1 MEALQKTLTYRVEHA
16 PYRKLLPDKAICNSG
31 KQQDESKC
39 VEIDDLLD
47 MKSESA
53 KTVKVTFTG
62 EGSQLAIFKCKN
74 DTSTAGNERPDD
86 REMNGNVAKPTSMNC
101 KYNKDFSQGVRA
113 QKFLDDDFPGSP
125 ESASSSQISNN
136 DDEFADCADTPL
148 QKRGIISGTETKNAP
163 KTSKAKPSLD
173 YDNDELEYTDIFL
186 NRKNEQENPSTQQ
199 WDDYASNDNEDET
212 HYISTH
218 EIQLCELGDDVDY
231 DFGQRSSWDFEDDHL
246 VNSFVDY
253 ASFDSD
259 ETVEGTQIE
268 YSDCVNVESKN
279 QAQSNNT
286 VQRTSGAAVSTKH
299 ESDLYDTNKSAS
311 SDESLSKNQ
320 NGSENSAGQIHLSIK
335 TTSRAINEPSNVKEK
350 ENIGYDAKYERD
362 MSRYV
367 LKSTGAKTEKISD
380 HAKCFIAAPGR
391 LHFGS
396 KLKGKKDTNEY
407 SSGASS
413 AVSEL
418 DDADNEV
425 RNLTARAFR
434 SLACPYFDTINFSTS
449 SDSSASLSEHGL
461 GINKWS
467 TFVDLKYGNLTQRSK
482 QNVVSHKSSTS
493 TFEINKNLAENNI
506 QQPQSKSISLNGN
519 IANSKRNISSTNEIQ
534 VKEETEQGV
543 ITLSETLNV
552 RCNVKTGVP
561 GSERRANFA
570 ENVAGSRS
578 TDEVTDTLPS
588 ELGGESSKQTCKAG
602 ETMEGP
608 HKKAQFA
615 TSLLKNV
622 ISKKMQFEQERKM
635 ERGEISEP
643 SFPGLSPGLS
653 CKEFEFSKE
662 KVGGECRGFQRQN
675 SRFSEGSS
683 EFTIVSLNDIEDF
696 VESKPSDVKDSDH
709 KEDTLTHIP
718 ETNFESSF
726 EAGFDTKKGV
736 SDAAKRTLLRSH
748 NSAFRSWRDGKLEFQ
763 KEYKNDDNTLVGK
776 SVTSTDKT
784 GLQHQLSSSKST
796 KMSHLFVPSIQLVS
810 SENEIEK
817 KQPNIKYSTRAF
829 TDLGDGSNRLSL
841 DTLYAADS
849 DRSLVTSK
857 SPEIKISLRSVE
869 ENKRNPFNIAKLL
882 TPNIGCNAAN
892 LTKTAD
898 DLKCQALSVALKGE
912 SSEKVPHFTVRDI
925 RDNKYKLQTQIHQV
939 RDVRKLVKSS
949 YHFVSLDNNDP
960 KGSASNQ
967 NAEQTSIQQG
977 HFRKQGSLSPILIKC
992 QSVNTKGNV
1001 TPSKRR
1007 PVEGILEVDR
1017 LSTPPAEGAKKG
1029 TILVYRTTDRA
1040 PLVPASKQQ
1049 KSEPSE
1055 GSAGVKTETRS
1066 AKQKP
1071 EIIIELGEK
1080 KPESKMANQAALEK
1094 LRAAV
1099 KTMEQL
1105 YVFDRNEWKRKTQ
1118 PQPITD
1124 SHVLSLIA
1132 SEEGPEG
1139 NQEQCAVKTT
1149 AEREEKNVTVSLS
1162 TVERLVRRNSYPTA
1176 EKSSQTAVAGSV
1188 FDFLRKKDVK
1198 ENLKMFHIPLNKEDK
1213 EVPKSLSQQSGA
1225 LTNKN
1230 VFTFT
1235 NNQKTS
1241 SRDSSINVIN
1251 KLPQTY
1257 TSSQPP
1263 FTTKSVVPKSP
1274 KLPMSFKISQGKA
1287 VPAKMEKGISEAE
1300 KTQTYS
1306 TFTEDS
1312 ENYLTIPVKPQ
1323 TSEAKPTTTS
1333 QEQNV
1338 VYTVTATGAKP
1349 QTTSTLNYFN
1359 PADSRRQED
1368 SSQSPKRSSIVME
1381 TRSPVTPTATIY
1393 HHSLPM
1399 SMSGTQPQVICFSSS
1414 VAPPIDQFQQTQRK
1428 MLLDPT
1434 TGQYYL
1440 VDTPIQPATK
1450 RLFDPETGQY
1460 VDIPMPQQPMAPV
1473 PMPISPLALSSGAYG
1488 ATYMLYP
1495 GFFPTTAVLPTRTLQ
1510 TQLSS
1515 HSEADGMDKMNSRE
1529 VAHLGQQGDVAYM
1542 ESPYYIPTG
1551 KSTQA
1556 PSTSQHITS
1565 GGSKAF
1571 SDGKPVISMVSQQG
1585 PRIIAP
1591 PSFDGTTMRFVVEH
1605 R

>member
-1 MEALQKTLTYRVEHA
+1 MEVLQKTLTYRGDHA
-16 PYRKLLPDKAICNSG
+16 PYRNLLPDKAICNSG
-31 KQQDESKC
+31 KQQDESKY

-47 MKSESA
+47 MKSEGA

-74 DTSTAGNERPDD
+74 GTSTAGNESPD
-86 REMNGNVAKPTSMNC
+86 
-101 KYNKDFSQGVRA
+101 
-113 QKFLDDDFPGSP
+113 
-125 ESASSSQISNN
+125 
-136 DDEFADCADTPL
+136 
-148 QKRGIISGTETKNAP
+148 P
-163 KTSKAKPSLD
+163 KMSKAKPSLD

-186 NRKNEQENPSTQQ
+186 NRKNEQEPLSTQQ
-199 WDDYASNDNEDET
+199 SDDYASNGNEDET
-212 HYISTH
+212 HYISIH
-218 EIQLCELGDDVDY
+218 EIQLCELDDDVDY
-231 DFGQRSSWDFEDDHL
+231 DFGQGSSWDFEDD
-246 VNSFVDY
+246 FVDF

-268 YSDCVNVESKN
+268 DSDCVNVESN

-286 VQRTSGAAVSTKH
+286 VQHTSVAAVSTKH
-299 ESDLYDTNKSAS
+299 ESDLYDRNKSAS

-320 NGSENSAGQIHLSIK
+320 NGSGNSAGQIHLSIK
-335 TTSRAINEPSNVKEK
+335 TASRAINEPSNVKEK
-350 ENIGYDAKYERD
+350 ENIGFDAKYERD
-362 MSRYV
+362 MSRY
-367 LKSTGAKTEKISD
+367 TGAKTDKISD
-380 HAKCFIAAPGR
+380 RAKCFIAAPGR

-449 SDSSASLSEHGL
+449 SDSSASLSEQGL

-482 QNVVSHKSSTS
+482 QNEFSHKSATS
-493 TFEINKNLAENNI
+493 TFEINKNLAISNI
-506 QQPQSKSISLNGN
+506 HPPQSKSIALNGK
-519 IANSKRNISSTNEIQ
+519 IADSKRGISSTNEIQ
-534 VKEETEQGV
+534 VKEEIEQGV

-561 GSERRANFA
+561 GSEKRAKFA
-570 ENVAGSRS
+570 ENVARSRS

-588 ELGGESSKQTCKAG
+588 ELGGETSKQICKAG
-602 ETMEGP
+602 EAMEDP

-653 CKEFEFSKE
+653 CKEFEFPKE
-662 KVGGECRGFQRQN
+662 KVGGFQRQN

-696 VESKPSDVKDSDH
+696 VESKPCDVKDSDH
-709 KEDTLTHIP
+709 KEDTLTLTP

-736 SDAAKRTLLRSH
+736 SDAAKHKLLRSH

-763 KEYKNDDNTLVGK
+763 KEYKNDDKTLTGK
-776 SVTSTDKT
+776 SATSTDKT
-784 GLQHQLSSSKST
+784 RLQHQLSSSKST

-810 SENEIEK
+810 TENEIEK
-817 KQPNIKYSTRAF
+817 TQPNIKYSTRAV
-829 TDLGDGSNRLSL
+829 TDLADGSNLLSP

-849 DRSLVTSK
+849 HRSLVTSK

-892 LTKTAD
+892 LIKTAD
-898 DLKCQALSVALKGE
+898 DFKCQALSVALKGE

-925 RDNKYKLQTQIHQV
+925 RDNKYKLQTPIHQV

-949 YHFVSLDNNDP
+949 YHFVSLDSNDP
-960 KGSASNQ
+960 KGSASDQ
-967 NAEQTSIQQG
+967 NAEQTSIQHG
-977 HFRKQGSLSPILIKC
+977 HFRKQGSLSPIVIKC
-992 QSVNTKGNV
+992 QSVNTKSNV

-1007 PVEGILEVDR
+1007 PVEGILEADR
-1017 LSTPPAEGAKKG
+1017 VSTPPAEGAKKG
-1029 TILVYRTTDRA
+1029 TILVNRTTDRV

-1049 KSEPSE
+1049 KSESSE
-1055 GSAGVKTETRS
+1055 GPAGVKTETRS

-1071 EIIIELGEK
+1071 EIIIEPGEK

-1139 NQEQCAVKTT
+1139 NQEQWAITTT
-1149 AEREEKNVTVSLS
+1149 AEREEENVTVSPS
-1162 TVERLVRRNSYPTA
+1162 TAERLIRRNSYPTA
-1176 EKSSQTAVAGSV
+1176 EKSSQTAAAGSM

-1198 ENLKMFHIPLNKEDK
+1198 ENLKMFHIPLKKEDK

-1225 LTNKN
+1225 FTNKN

-1235 NNQKTS
+1235 NYQKTS
-1241 SRDSSINVIN
+1241 SRGSSINVTN
-1251 KLPQTY
+1251 KLPQPY

-1263 FTTKSVVPKSP
+1263 FSTKSIVPKST
-1274 KLPMSFKISQGKA
+1274 KIPMSFKISQAKA
-1287 VPAKMEKGISEAE
+1287 APAKMEKSSSEAE
-1300 KTQTYS
+1300 KMQTHS

-1333 QEQNV
+1333 QEQNA
-1338 VYTVTATGAKP
+1338 VYTFAATEAKP
-1349 QTTSTLNYFN
+1349 QTTSTLSYFN

-1368 SSQSPKRSSIVME
+1368 SSQSPKRSSVVME
-1381 TRSPVTPTATIY
+1381 TRSPDTPTATIY

-1399 SMSGTQPQVICFSSS
+1399 AMSGAQPQVICFSQS
-1414 VAPPIDQFQQTQRK
+1414 VLPPIDQLQQTQRK

-1440 VDTPIQPATK
+1440 VDTPVQPATK

-1460 VDIPMPQQPMAPV
+1460 VDVPMPQQPVAPV

-1495 GFFPTTAVLPTRTLQ
+1495 GFLPTTAVLPTRTLQ

-1515 HSEADGMDKMNSRE
+1515 HSEADDIDKMNSKE
-1529 VAHLGQQGDVAYM
+1529 VIHLGQQGDVAYM

-1551 KSTQA
+1551 KSAQA

-1571 SDGKPVISMVSQQG
+1571 SDGKPVISIVSQQG

-1605 R
+1605 RTTLLYQKQCEITYPTRMTPGPDPAQGIVQQ

>member
-1 MEALQKTLTYRVEHA
+1 MEALQKTLTYRGDHA
-16 PYRKLLPDKAICNSG
+16 PYRNLLPDKAICNSG
-31 KQQDESKC
+31 KQQDESKY

-47 MKSESA
+47 MKSEGA

-62 EGSQLAIFKCKN
+62 EGSQLPIFKCKN
-74 DTSTAGNERPDD
+74 GTSTAGNESPDD
-86 REMNGNVAKPTSMNC
+86 REMNGNVAKPTTMNC
-101 KYNKDFSQGVRA
+101 KYNKDFSPGVRA
-113 QKFLDDDFPGSP
+113 QQFLADDVPGSP
-125 ESASSSQISNN
+125 ESASSSEISNN
-136 DDEFADCADTPL
+136 ETPL

-163 KTSKAKPSLD
+163 KMSKAKPSLD

-186 NRKNEQENPSTQQ
+186 NRKNEQEPPSTQQ
-199 WDDYASNDNEDET
+199 SDDYASNDNEDET

-218 EIQLCELGDDVDY
+218 EIQLCELDDDVDY
-231 DFGQRSSWDFEDDHL
+231 DFGQRSSWDFEDDNL

-268 YSDCVNVESKN
+268 DSDCVNVESN

-286 VQRTSGAAVSTKH
+286 VQHTSGAAVSTKH

-320 NGSENSAGQIHLSIK
+320 NGSGNSAGQIHLSIK
-335 TTSRAINEPSNVKEK
+335 TTSRAINEPNNVKEK
-350 ENIGYDAKYERD
+350 ENIGFDAKYERD

-380 HAKCFIAAPGR
+380 RAKCFIAAPGR

-449 SDSSASLSEHGL
+449 SDSSASLSEQGL

-482 QNVVSHKSSTS
+482 QNEFSHKSSAS
-493 TFEINKNLAENNI
+493 TFEINKNLAISNI
-506 QQPQSKSISLNGN
+506 HPPQSKSIALNGK
-519 IANSKRNISSTNEIQ
+519 IADSKSGISSTNEIQ
-534 VKEETEQGV
+534 VKEEIEQGV

-561 GSERRANFA
+561 GSERRAKFA
-570 ENVAGSRS
+570 ENVARSRS

-588 ELGGESSKQTCKAG
+588 EPGGETSKQTCKAG
-602 ETMEGP
+602 EAMEDP

-653 CKEFEFSKE
+653 CKEFEFPKE
-662 KVGGECRGFQRQN
+662 KVGGFQRQN

-696 VESKPSDVKDSDH
+696 VESKPCDVKDS
-709 KEDTLTHIP
+709 EDTLTLTP

-726 EAGFDTKKGV
+726 DAGFDTKKGA
-736 SDAAKRTLLRSH
+736 SDAARHKLLRSH

-763 KEYKNDDNTLVGK
+763 KEYKNDDKTLTGK
-776 SVTSTDKT
+776 SATSTDKT
-784 GLQHQLSSSKST
+784 RLQHQLSSSKST

-810 SENEIEK
+810 TENGIGK
-817 KQPNIKYSTRAF
+817 TQPNIKYSTRAV
-829 TDLGDGSNRLSL
+829 TDLADGSNLLSL

-892 LTKTAD
+892 LIKTAD
-898 DLKCQALSVALKGE
+898 DFKCQALSAALKGE

-925 RDNKYKLQTQIHQV
+925 RDKKYKLQTPIHQV

-960 KGSASNQ
+960 KGSASDQ

-977 HFRKQGSLSPILIKC
+977 HFRKQGSLSPIVIKC
-992 QSVNTKGNV
+992 QSVNTKSNV

-1007 PVEGILEVDR
+1007 PVEGILEADR
-1017 LSTPPAEGAKKG
+1017 VSTPPAEGAKKG
-1029 TILVYRTTDRA
+1029 TILVYRTTDRV

-1049 KSEPSE
+1049 KSETSE
-1055 GSAGVKTETRS
+1055 GPAGVKTETRS

-1071 EIIIELGEK
+1071 EIIIEPGEK

-1139 NQEQCAVKTT
+1139 NQEQWAITT
-1149 AEREEKNVTVSLS
+1149 AEREEENVTVSPS
-1162 TVERLVRRNSYPTA
+1162 TAERLIRRNSYPTA
-1176 EKSSQTAVAGSV
+1176 EKLSQTAAAGSM

-1198 ENLKMFHIPLNKEDK
+1198 ENLKMFHIPLKKEDK

-1225 LTNKN
+1225 FTNKN

-1241 SRDSSINVIN
+1241 SRGSSINVTN
-1251 KLPQTY
+1251 KLPQPY

-1263 FTTKSVVPKSP
+1263 FSTKSIVPKST
-1274 KLPMSFKISQGKA
+1274 KIPMSFKISQAKA
-1287 VPAKMEKGISEAE
+1287 APAKMEKSSSEAE
-1300 KTQTYS
+1300 KTQTHS
-1306 TFTEDS
+1306 TFTADS

-1333 QEQNV
+1333 QEQNA
-1338 VYTVTATGAKP
+1338 VYTFAATEAKP
-1349 QTTSTLNYFN
+1349 QTTSTLSYFN

-1368 SSQSPKRSSIVME
+1368 SSQSPKRSSVVME
-1381 TRSPVTPTATIY
+1381 TQSPDTPTATIY

-1399 SMSGTQPQVICFSSS
+1399 AMSGTQPQVICFSQS
-1414 VAPPIDQFQQTQRK
+1414 VLPPIDQLQQTQRK

-1440 VDTPIQPATK
+1440 VDTPVQPATK

-1460 VDIPMPQQPMAPV
+1460 VDVPMPQQPMAPV

-1495 GFFPTTAVLPTRTLQ
+1495 GFLPTTAVLPTRTLQ

-1515 HSEADGMDKMNSRE
+1515 HSEADDIDKMNSKE
-1529 VAHLGQQGDVAYM
+1529 VIHLGQQGDVAYM

-1551 KSTQA
+1551 KSAQA

-1571 SDGKPVISMVSQQG
+1571 SDGKPVISIVSQQG

>member
-1 MEALQKTLTYRVEHA
+1 MEALQKTLTYRGDHG
-16 PYRKLLPDKAICNSG
+16 PYRKLLPDKAIYNSG
-31 KQQDESKC
+31 KQQDESKY

-47 MKSESA
+47 MKSEGA
-53 KTVKVTFTG
+53 KTVKVTFSTG

-74 DTSTAGNERPDD
+74 GTSTAGNESPDD
-86 REMNGNVAKPTSMNC
+86 REMNANEVKPTTS
-101 KYNKDFSQGVRA
+101 VRA
-113 QKFLDDDFPGSP
+113 EQFLTADLSGSS
-125 ESASSSQISNN
+125 ESSEISNN
-136 DDEFADCADTPL
+136 DDEFTDCPETPV
-148 QKRGIISGTETKNAP
+148 QKRGIISGTETKTAP
-163 KTSKAKPSLD
+163 KMSKAKPSLD
-173 YDNDELEYTDIFL
+173 WDRDEVEYTDIFF
-186 NRKNEQENPSTQQ
+186 NRKNEQEGSPSRQQ
-199 WDDYASNDNEDET
+199 SDDYASNDNEDET

-218 EIQLCELGDDVDY
+218 EIQLCELDDDIDY
-231 DFGQRSSWDFEDDHL
+231 DFGQGSSWDFEDDNL
-246 VNSFVDY
+246 VYSFVDY

-268 YSDCVNVESKN
+268 DSDCVNVKSN
-279 QAQSNNT
+279 QTQSNNT
-286 VQRTSGAAVSTKH
+286 VQRASGAAVSTKH
-299 ESDLYDTNKSAS
+299 ESDLCDTDKSAS

-335 TTSRAINEPSNVKEK
+335 TTSRAINEPNNVQER

-380 HAKCFIAAPGR
+380 RAKCFIAAPGR

-396 KLKGKKDTNEY
+396 KLKGKKDINEY

-418 DDADNEV
+418 DDADKEV

-449 SDSSASLSEHGL
+449 SDSSASLSEQGL

-493 TFEINKNLAENNI
+493 TFEINKNLAIGNI
-506 QQPQSKSISLNGN
+506 QPPQSTNIALNGN
-519 IANSKRNISSTNEIQ
+519 IADSKRNISSTNEIK
-534 VKEETEQGV
+534 VKGEIEQGV
-543 ITLSETLNV
+543 ITLTETLNF
-552 RCNVKTGVP
+552 RCNVKAGVP
-561 GSERRANFA
+561 GSERRAKIA
-570 ENVAGSRS
+570 EKVAGSRS

-588 ELGGESSKQTCKAG
+588 ELGGEASKQTCKAG
-602 ETMEGP
+602 EAMEGT

-635 ERGEISEP
+635 ERGEISETP
-643 SFPGLSPGLS
+643 FPGLSPGLS
-653 CKEFEFSKE
+653 CKEFEFPKE
-662 KVGGECRGFQRQN
+662 KVGGESRDFQRQN

-683 EFTIVSLNDIEDF
+683 EFTIVSLNDIKDS
-696 VESKPSDVKDSDH
+696 VESKPCDLKDSAH
-709 KEDTLTHIP
+709 KEDVLTITS

-736 SDAAKRTLLRSH
+736 SDAAKGMLLRSQ
-748 NSAFRSWRDGKLEFQ
+748 NSAFRSWRDGEIEFQ
-763 KEYKNDDNTLVGK
+763 KEYKNDDKTLAGK
-776 SVTSTDKT
+776 SATSTDKT
-784 GLQHQLSSSKST
+784 GLQHQPSSGKST
-796 KMSHLFVPSIQLVS
+796 KMSQLFVPSIQLVS
-810 SENEIEK
+810 NENKIAK
-817 KQPNIKYSTRAF
+817 PQQNIKYSTRAVP
-829 TDLGDGSNRLSL
+829 DMGDGSNVLSP

-849 DRSLVTSK
+849 ARSSVTSK
-857 SPEIKISLRSVE
+857 SPEIKINLRSVK

-892 LTKTAD
+892 PIKTAD
-898 DLKCQALSVALKGE
+898 DSKCQALSVALKGE

-925 RDNKYKLQTQIHQV
+925 RDNKCKLQTQIHQV

-949 YHFVSLDNNDP
+949 YHFVSLDNNDS
-960 KGSASNQ
+960 KGSASDQ
-967 NAEQTSIQQG
+967 NAEQKSMQQG
-977 HFRKQGSLSPILIKC
+977 HFRKPGSLSPIVIKC
-992 QSVNTKGNV
+992 QSVNTNSNV

-1007 PVEGILEVDR
+1007 PVEGILEADR
-1017 LSTPPAEGAKKG
+1017 VSTPPAEGAKNG
-1029 TILVYRTTDRA
+1029 TILVHRTGRVA
-1040 PLVPASKQQ
+1040 LVTASKQH
-1049 KSEPSE
+1049 KSESSE
-1055 GSAGVKTETRS
+1055 APAGVKIETKS
-1066 AKQKP
+1066 TNQKP
-1071 EIIIELGEK
+1071 EKIIEPTEK

-1139 NQEQCAVKTT
+1139 NQEQCAIKTT
-1149 AEREEKNVTVSLS
+1149 AEEENVTVSPS
-1162 TVERLVRRNSYPTA
+1162 TVERLVRRNSYPNA
-1176 EKSSQTAVAGSV
+1176 EKSSQPAVAGSM
-1188 FDFLRKKDVK
+1188 FDFLPKKEVK
-1198 ENLKMFHIPLNKEDK
+1198 EYLKTFHIPLNREDK
-1213 EVPKSLSQQSGA
+1213 DVSRSLPQQSGA
-1225 LTNKN
+1225 FTNKN
-1230 VFTFT
+1230 VSTFT

-1241 SRDSSINVIN
+1241 SRGSSINVTN
-1251 KLPQTY
+1251 KMPQPY

-1263 FTTKSVVPKSP
+1263 FSTKSIVPKSP
-1274 KLPMSFKISQGKA
+1274 KTPMSLKISQAKA
-1287 VPAKMEKGISEAE
+1287 APVKMEKHISEAE
-1300 KTQTYS
+1300 KTQAHS
-1306 TFTEDS
+1306 TFTADS

-1323 TSEAKPTTTS
+1323 TSEAQPTTTS
-1333 QEQNV
+1333 REQNA
-1338 VYTVTATGAKP
+1338 VYTFAATGAKP
-1349 QTTSTLNYFN
+1349 QTTSPLSYFN

-1368 SSQSPKRSSIVME
+1368 SSQSPKRSSVVME
-1381 TRSPVTPTATIY
+1381 TRSPDTPTATIY
-1393 HHSLPM
+1393 HHSLPKA
-1399 SMSGTQPQVICFSSS
+1399 MSGAQPQVICFSPS
-1414 VAPPIDQFQQTQRK
+1414 VPPPIDQFQQTQRK

-1440 VDTPIQPATK
+1440 VDTPVQPATK

-1460 VDIPMPQQPMAPV
+1460 VDVPMPQQPMTPV
-1473 PMPISPLALSSGAYG
+1473 PLALSPGAYG

-1495 GFFPTTAVLPTRTLQ
+1495 GFLPTTAGLPTRTLQ

-1515 HSEADGMDKMNSRE
+1515 HSEADDMDKMNSKE
-1529 VAHLGQQGDVAYM
+1529 VIHLGKQGDVAYM
-1542 ESPYYIPTG
+1542 ESPYYVPTG
-1551 KSTQA
+1551 KSAQA

-1571 SDGKPVISMVSQQG
+1571 SDGKPVISIVSQQG

-1591 PSFDGTTMRFVVEH
+1591 PSFDGTTMSFVVEH